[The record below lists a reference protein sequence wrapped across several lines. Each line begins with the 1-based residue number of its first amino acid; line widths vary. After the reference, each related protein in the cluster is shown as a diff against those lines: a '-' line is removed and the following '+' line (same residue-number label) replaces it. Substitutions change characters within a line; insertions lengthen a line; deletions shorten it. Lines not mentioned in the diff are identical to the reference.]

1 MMSSFHTISDEH
13 QEDEDLRCS
22 GCSYFFSSITK
33 PYLLPCNHNLCVIC
47 IDKLIKLNNTFCPIC
62 KTTFNKKDKNNFQ
75 VNYAFLNLVTKI
87 LKSKI
92 ILCKHC
98 YFRNS
103 NEILSKLKNYVKNVL
118 GIIKYL

>member
-1 MMSSFHTISDEH
+1 M
-13 QEDEDLRCS
+13 
-22 GCSYFFSSITK
+22 
-33 PYLLPCNHNLCVIC
+33 YLLPCNHNLYVLC
-47 IDKLIKLNNTFCPIC
+47 IDKLIKVNNTFCPIC

-98 YFRNS
+98 NKIYFWKDHYDKCEQS
-103 NEILSKLKNYVKNVL
+103 YFTDTNEILSEIKKLCEECFRYNKISL
-118 GIIKYL
+118 I